1 MTNNRCQDPPD
12 GIFWIVSNLS
22 GFSVDTA
29 NSTGAGPVRI
39 RYFEQDGYMCTK
51 HFDDLDATVVCKEL
65 GFLGGFA
72 YRYR

>member
-1 MTNNRCQDPPD
+1 M
-12 GIFWIVSNLS
+12 
-22 GFSVDTA
+22 DTA

-51 HFDDLDATVVCKEL
+51 NFDDLDARVVCKEL

-72 YRYR
+72 YR